1 MRDLPTD
8 LLDRPAADAAGQVAL
23 RYLDDAVAAAA
34 RLSDRTDAEA
44 LHDFR
49 VALRRLR
56 VTVRA
61 YPGLRD
67 GVPKKYRRRLRKLA
81 RATNGARDVETQ
93 IVWFRKRAAQFTP
106 AQRRA
111 LSAVRAR
118 LRARRRRAQAQV
130 HLKLQQRFI
139 KLERKVRRELTGL
152 RSAPGAH
159 EPSFRAIAAAALA
172 RHALDLGTR
181 LADTTA
187 TSPADLHAT
196 RIAAK
201 RLRYL
206 LEPVED
212 RVPQGKT
219 LIARLKQ
226 LQDVFGGLTDAH
238 ELEGELRRF
247 AKTDQSVGIDAAA
260 QLLETEVQELLKAVR
275 EEWPAAAA
283 EFETTIA
290 AVARHLRT
298 PAGPA
303 RRQSPARR
311 RSRLPA

>member
-1 MRDLPTD
+1 MPDFPTD
-8 LLDRPAADAAGQVAL
+8 LLDRPAVDAAGQVAL

-34 RLSDRTDAEA
+34 RLSDRTDAQA

-56 VTVRA
+56 VTLRA
-61 YPGLRD
+61 YPGLRE
-67 GVPKKYRRRLRKLA
+67 GVSKKYRRRLRKLA

-93 IVWFRKRAAQFTP
+93 IVWFQERAARFTP

-111 LSAVRAR
+111 LSALRAR
-118 LRARRRRAQAQV
+118 LRARRRRAQAHT
-130 HLKLQQRFI
+130 HLKLQQRFV
-139 KLERKVRRELTGL
+139 KLERKVRRALTGL
-152 RSAPGAH
+152 RSGAGAH
-159 EPSFRAIAAAALA
+159 ERPFRAIAAATLA
-172 RHALDLGTR
+172 THALDLGTR
-181 LADTTA
+181 LADTAA

-206 LEPVED
+206 LEPVEN

-219 LIARLKQ
+219 LTARLKHM
-226 LQDVFGGLTDAH
+226 QDVFGGLTDAH
-238 ELEGELRRF
+238 ELQGELRRF
-247 AKTDQSVGIDAAA
+247 AKTDQSVGVAAA
-260 QLLETEVQELLKAVR
+260 TRVLETEVQELLETVR
-275 EEWPAAAA
+275 AEWPAGAA
-283 EFETTIA
+283 EFEKAIA
-290 AVARHLRT
+290 AVARQLRT